1 MSIGSPNLGLYYDPQ
16 SIVDKLFTHQPCT
29 GPVQGC
35 TGQYYW
41 SFIRSLLHTELR
53 VEPCLDLNLYA
64 ADLQINPLNAELK
77 GFA

>member
-16 SIVDKLFTHQPCT
+16 SIDDKLLTHQPCT
-29 GPVQGC
+29 G
-35 TGQYYW
+35 
-41 SFIRSLLHTELR
+41 LLHTELR